1 MLSRAPGTATKDYS
15 DDTED
20 VEVHAVAVLST
31 LVSARTLARLAKA
44 TANDQDLQSVMRY
57 INGHGDIVGIMK
69 PFASELSLIKGI
81 VFKGSKVV
89 VSKSMRKE
97 VLERIHEGHMGLN
110 KCQARARGLVFWPGL
125 NFDIKNLLQSC
136 EICRKYTYK
145 QQSEPFMIRPAPAHA
160 WYRVGVDIFQYGGSS
175 YLSVFD
181 VHSNFPEVE
190 KLTRTTS
197 SAVIEKLS
205 AIFSRY
211 GIPMEVHTDYG
222 PQFSSYEF
230 ALVASRYDF
239 SHVTSSPEFPRS
251 NGLAEKGVQ
260 IVKRNL
266 KKTEETKQDFWL
278 GLLNYRSTP
287 LEDGRSLGELLQ
299 GRRLRTLL
307 PDFRQQPSVPVFKRA
322 QADTRG
328 RTLPPLNTGDVARVK
343 EKTWNR
349 RAQVTEAV
357 APRSYRVVTG
367 DNRVLRRNRQHLLPT
382 GELFQQE
389 ALECDDRESERA
401 CEALQPTAPAATG
414 DSPVSSENIPQAPPP
429 VTTTGPTVSSTAPQ
443 ALTMRRST
451 RDRRPPQRLR
461 YDRNFNQVLGIYSP
475 QEGRCI
481 GNDARAMPGAAIH
494 RARLD

>member
-15 DDTED
+15 NDTED
-20 VEVHAVAVLST
+20 VEVHAVAVMST
-31 LVSARTLARLAKA
+31 L
-44 TANDQDLQSVMRY
+44 
-57 INGHGDIVGIMK
+57 
-69 PFASELSLIKGI
+69 
-81 VFKGSKVV
+81 
-89 VSKSMRKE
+89 
-97 VLERIHEGHMGLN
+97 
-110 KCQARARGLVFWPGL
+110 
-125 NFDIKNLLQSC
+125 
-136 EICRKYTYK
+136 
-145 QQSEPFMIRPAPAHA
+145 
-160 WYRVGVDIFQYGGSS
+160 YGGSS

-181 VHSNFPEVE
+181 AHSNFPEVE

-211 GIPMEVHTDYG
+211 GIPMEVRTDNG

-230 ALVASRYDF
+230 ALFASRYDF

-260 IVKRNL
+260 IVKRIL

-287 LEDGRSLGELLQ
+287 LEYGRSPGELLQ

-307 PDFRQQPSVPVFKRA
+307 PDFRQQPSIPVFKRA

-328 RTLPPLNTGDVARVK
+328 RTLPPLNTGDVVRVQ

-357 APRSYRVVTG
+357 APRSYRVVTE

-389 ALECDDRESERA
+389 ALECEDRESERA

-443 ALTMRRST
+443 ALTLRRST

-461 YDRNFNQVLGIYSP
+461 YDRNFNQDVPATRVRIANTYADYG
-475 QEGRCI
+475 GGGCCA
-481 GNDARAMPGAAIH
+481 GDAVRAAATDGDAGCVRSCDAH
-494 RARLD
+494 GGDERYDEHA

>member
-1 MLSRAPGTATKDYS
+1 MVLRKDATP
-15 DDTED
+15 
-20 VEVHAVAVLST
+20 VVQP
-31 LVSARTLARLAKA
+31 ARRVPLALREPL
-44 TANDQDLQSVMRY
+44 R
-57 INGHGDIVGIMK
+57 
-69 PFASELSLIKGI
+69 E
-81 VFKGSKVV
+81 
-89 VSKSMRKE
+89 E
-97 VLERIHEGHMGLN
+97 LERMQRSGIIERVQKPTDWTCYQGLQGQRLRTTPTTR
-110 KCQARARGLVFWPGL
+110 KMWRSTR
-125 NFDIKNLLQSC
+125 LQSC
-136 EICRKYTYK
+136 
-145 QQSEPFMIRPAPAHA
+145 QP
-160 WYRVGVDIFQYGGSS
+160 W
-175 YLSVFD
+175 
-181 VHSNFPEVE
+181 
-190 KLTRTTS
+190 
-197 SAVIEKLS
+197 
-205 AIFSRY
+205 
-211 GIPMEVHTDYG
+211 
-222 PQFSSYEF
+222 
-230 ALVASRYDF
+230 YDF

-260 IVKRNL
+260 IVKRIL

-287 LEDGRSLGELLQ
+287 LEDGRSPGELLQ

-307 PDFRQQPSVPVFKRA
+307 PDFRQQPSIPVFKRA

-328 RTLPPLNTGDVARVK
+328 RTLPPLNTGDVVRVQ

-357 APRSYRVVTG
+357 APRSYRVVTE
-367 DNRVLRRNRQHLLPT
+367 DNRVLRRSRQHLLPT

-443 ALTMRRST
+443 VLTLRRST

-481 GNDARAMPGAAIH
+481 GNDARTMPGDSGCPLKPWLLTPVPGHPLTRIAEGRYNTAYAATRSVVERCIG
-494 RARLD
+494 LL